1 MVEEQAALDK
11 THTWNVITLPP
22 GKSVIGC
29 KRIHRLKTKADAS
42 VTNIRLVLLPKGII
56 KSM

>member
-1 MVEEQAALDK
+1 MVEEQAALD
-11 THTWNVITLPP
+11 THTWNVIALPP

-29 KRIHRLKTKADAS
+29 KRIRRLKTKADAS
-42 VTNIRLVLLPKGII
+42 VTNIRHVLLPKGII